1 MKSRAAG
8 SFPAGERARGALRPL
23 VRLAGQV
30 LFGLAAVLS
39 LAALARAGP
48 PFFTDDPEP
57 VDFRHW
63 EFYAAS
69 AQTGTRFD
77 LSGTAPHFEVNY
89 GIAPGAMAH
98 FIAGTSFGLP
108 RHGRLRYGLGDME
121 VGLKY
126 RFLDE
131 TKGRPMIG
139 TFPHVEIPTGSASR
153 GLGHGYVQAFL
164 PIWLQKSW
172 GPWTTYGGGGY
183 WINPGPGNKDYWW
196 FGWEVQRDLSKSVT
210 LGGEVFAGT
219 SSAVGEPGPAAFNLG
234 AMIALSESSQLLI
247 SAGRDFHGP
256 KTFYGYIAYYL
267 TFEAR

>member
-1 MKSRAAG
+1 MVKNDKSGPFPLGERERGAFHPLARAA
-8 SFPAGERARGALRPL
+8 ARILIC
-23 VRLAGQV
+23 
-30 LFGLAAVLS
+30 LAAVLS
-39 LAALARAGP
+39 PAAALRAGP

-69 AQTGTRFD
+69 AQTGSRLDF
-77 LSGTAPHFEVNY
+77 SGTAPHFEVNY
-89 GIAPGAMAH
+89 GLAPGAMFH
-98 FIAGTSFGLP
+98 LIAGASFDLP

-121 VGLKY
+121 IGLKY
-126 RFLDE
+126 RFVDE

-153 GLGHGYVQAFL
+153 GLGAGYVHAFF

-196 FGWEVQRDLSKSVT
+196 FGWEAQRDLSKSVT
-210 LGGEVFAGT
+210 VGGEVFAAT
-219 SSAVGEPGPAAFNLG
+219 SSAEGESTIAAFNLG
-234 AMIALSESSQLLI
+234 AMISLGQGSQLLL
-247 SAGRDFHGP
+247 SAGRDFRGP
-256 KTFYGYIAYYL
+256 ETFYGYIAYYL
-267 TFEAR
+267 TFGP